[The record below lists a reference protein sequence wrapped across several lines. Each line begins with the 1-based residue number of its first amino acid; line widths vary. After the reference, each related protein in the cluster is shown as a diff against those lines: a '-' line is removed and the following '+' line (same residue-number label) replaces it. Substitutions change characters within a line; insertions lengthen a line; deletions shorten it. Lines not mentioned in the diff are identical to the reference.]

1 MTAFD
6 KAWDISKNTCRRC
19 SSPRMSNSSYCSDA
33 CKRAD
38 EKEYVYSGGISK
50 ILWNDVNF
58 PDYRLVLQQFFVQS
72 LGYRKIT
79 TMTSAKNIIFKERRN
94 FHYHVISL
102 E

>member
-38 EKEYVYSGGISK
+38 EKEYVYSGGMSGHI
-50 ILWNDVNF
+50 
-58 PDYRLVLQQFFVQS
+58 
-72 LGYRKIT
+72 G
-79 TMTSAKNIIFKERRN
+79 A
-94 FHYHVISL
+94 
-102 E
+102 